1 MVVLQTLNQIMVIT
15 LEINGKIVQS
25 KVKEWTL
32 ESLMSNK
39 TLMMY
44 VDWGL
49 KNKSIKS
56 LTFNELD

>member
-1 MVVLQTLNQIMVIT
+1 MNII
-15 LEINGKIVQS
+15 LEINGKIVHS

-32 ESLMSNK
+32 ESIMSNEI
-39 TLMMY
+39 LMMY

-56 LTFNELD
+56 LTFSELD